1 MSKLK
6 SLLSSRRF
14 LMAVAGVLAIA
25 LKVTLDM
32 DESQVLA
39 MAGIVI
45 AWILGDS
52 KRETV

>member
-1 MSKLK
+1 MSKIK

-14 LMAVAGVLAIA
+14 LMAVAGVLAIS
-25 LKVTLDM
+25 LNTVLGM
-32 DESQVLA
+32 DESQVLS
-39 MAGIVI
+39 MAAIIV

>member
-1 MSKLK
+1 MNKIK

-32 DESQVLA
+32 DESQVLSIA
-39 MAGIVI
+39 AIIV

>member
-1 MSKLK
+1 MSKWK

-14 LMAVAGVLAIA
+14 LMAVAGLIAISLNTVLG
-25 LKVTLDM
+25 M

-39 MAGIVI
+39 MAGIIV

>member
-1 MSKLK
+1 MSKIK

-14 LMAVAGVLAIA
+14 LMAVAGVLAIS
-25 LKVTLDM
+25 LNTVLGM

-39 MAGIVI
+39 MAGIIV

-52 KRETV
+52 HRPTV